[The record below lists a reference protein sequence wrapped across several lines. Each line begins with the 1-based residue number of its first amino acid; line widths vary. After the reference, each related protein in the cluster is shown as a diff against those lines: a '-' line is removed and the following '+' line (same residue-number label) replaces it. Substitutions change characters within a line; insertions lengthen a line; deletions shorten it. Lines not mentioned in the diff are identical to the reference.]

1 MAGVGDFVEGDND
14 APKPGVAPRFR
25 DAKMLDGVVAQL
37 KEIERRTG
45 IERTLA
51 IGELVL
57 TQFFGGNP
65 AAWRDRRR
73 NKNNSIR
80 RLAERNDCPFCR
92 SALNEAVGV
101 YVAVLALPCVR
112 TYGHVCASHVA
123 AVLGLPVAERDP
135 MLALAEREH
144 WSVREL
150 RQRVV
155 DHRRSGGERR
165 GRPPVGSEART
176 VSALHAVV
184 AKLGRMVSAL
194 DEVGLLSVESQALLR
209 TTSSQLSAIGVH
221 LIDLIGPDVTRSRVS
236 ELDLRQRSA

>member
-1 MAGVGDFVEGDND
+1 MAGEGDNET
-14 APKPGVAPRFR
+14 PKHGVAPRFG

-57 TQFFGGNP
+57 TQFFGRNP

-80 RLAERNDCPFCR
+80 RLAERKDCPFGR

-101 YVAVLALPCVR
+101 YVAVVALPCVR

-123 AVLGLPVAERDP
+123 AVLRLPVAERDH
-135 MLALAEREH
+135 MLELAERER

-155 DHRRSGGERR
+155 EHRRSGGERR
-165 GRPPVGSEART
+165 GRPAVGSEARA

-184 AKLGRMVSAL
+184 AKLGRMVSVL
-194 DEVGLLSVESQALLR
+194 DEVGPLSVESQALLR
-209 TTSSQLSAIGVH
+209 TTSSELSSISVR
-221 LIDLIGPDVTRSRVS
+221 LMDLVGPDVARSRIS
-236 ELDLRQRSA
+236 ELGLRQRSA